1 MSISAIL
8 AYGGQV
14 TAIGL
19 LIVFTG
25 LFIIIGCIY
34 LMSALFKMGGKAAE
48 NRARP
53 QQGCAHENNCL
64 FHHFLPLPLQL
75 ETSGIYPIPV
85 GLVKRAKSSAAGCEL
100 ERGLYCGGFS
110 QASRA
115 QVKSCR

>member
-19 LIVFTG
+19 LIVFVG

-48 NRARP
+48 NRARRRRNRQLRAAPP
-53 QQGCAHENNCL
+53 QPRPPDHGGLHNDA
-64 FHHFLPLPLQL
+64 FPDQL
-75 ETSGIYPIPV
+75 LHNLRYRRTGQTRH
-85 GLVKRAKSSAAGCEL
+85 L
-100 ERGLYCGGFS
+100 
-110 QASRA
+110 
-115 QVKSCR
+115 